1 MDIFLN
7 ILILMVLVS
16 LSGIIK
22 RIIPYQLPL
31 PLLQISMGSIIAWPK
46 FGFHMNFNSELF
58 MILFIPPLL
67 FVDGWKTPP
76 SEFIKHGREI
86 VALALILVV
95 LTVVIIG
102 YLIYWIVPEMP
113 LLPAFCLAAVLSP
126 TDAVAL
132 SGIIG
137 EARIPKKI
145 RAILQGEALT
155 NDASSL
161 VALKIAVAVSL
172 GEMAFTFSGAIIEF
186 IKIFIGGI
194 TAGIVITLLYGKALR
209 SMSRWT
215 EEEDPVTEIIGL
227 FLLPFACSF
236 TADCIDLSGILA
248 AGAAGMTVSKSGI
261 IHHAP
266 LSMRLRAN
274 SVWSMLEF
282 LFNGIVFIL
291 FGLQLPKIIK
301 NTLSRVHMD
310 TSINLGILFLD
321 IVCIYIALL
330 LLRFS
335 WLLTMQYISSHFF
348 TRHPLEFSK
357 YNLRELL
364 TASFAGVRGAITL
377 AGVLSI
383 PHFINFNQE
392 FPARYE
398 LIFLSTGVILF
409 SLFIAMIV
417 LPFLLRGV
425 STLDTFILKH
435 ERQKARSVMAQVA
448 IESLYKMQDRLISDT
463 TENIDSELI
472 KEVTSRV
479 IGNLRR
485 RLLDTDQ
492 NIDEILF
499 LDNLERRFL
508 LTSLR
513 AERGEL
519 YHLRATQKISDET
532 MQKLLYELDLIEA
545 LLRENQ

>member
-1 MDIFLN
+1 MNIFLN
-7 ILILMVLVS
+7 ILILMILVS
-16 LSGIIK
+16 FSGIAK
-22 RIIPYQLPL
+22 RVIPYQLPL
-31 PLLQISMGSIIAWPK
+31 PLLQIGMGSIMAWPK
-46 FGFHMNFNSELF
+46 FGLHIHFNSELF
-58 MILFIPPLL
+58 MVLFIPPLL

-86 VALALILVV
+86 VGLALVLVL
-95 LTVVIIG
+95 LTVVVIG
-102 YLIYWIVPEMP
+102 YLIYWIVPEIQ

-137 EARIPKKI
+137 EGRIPKKI
-145 RAILQGEALT
+145 MAILQGEALT

-161 VALKIAVAVSL
+161 VALKFAVAVSL
-172 GEMAFTFSGAIIEF
+172 GEMAFTFSGAMIEF
-186 IKIFIGGI
+186 IKIFIGGV
-194 TAGIVITLLYGKALR
+194 TAGIVITLLYGNALR

-215 EEEDPVTEIIGL
+215 EEDPVTEMIFL
-227 FLLPFACSF
+227 FLLPFACSLI
-236 TADCIDLSGILA
+236 ADCIELSGILA
-248 AGAAGMTVSKSGI
+248 AVAAGMTVSKSGI

-282 LFNGIVFIL
+282 IFNGMVFIL
-291 FGLQLPKIIK
+291 LGLQLPKIII
-301 NTLSRVHMD
+301 NTFYRMD
-310 TSINLGILFLD
+310 MYTSMKLWILLFD
-321 IVCIYIALL
+321 IVLIYIALL
-330 LLRFS
+330 VLRFS
-335 WLLTMQYISSHFF
+335 WLLTMRYISCKWIKI
-348 TRHPLEFSK
+348 RPLEFSR
-357 YNLRELL
+357 YSLRELL

-377 AGVLSI
+377 AGVLSV

-409 SLFIAMIV
+409 SLFMAMIV

-425 STLDTFILKH
+425 STLDTFVLKN
-435 ERQKARSVMAQVA
+435 ELQNARSIMTQVA
-448 IESLYKMQDRLISDT
+448 IDSLYKMQDRLIRDT

-479 IGNLRR
+479 IGSLRR
-485 RLLDTDQ
+485 RLDAEKNLDQ
-492 NIDEILF
+492 ILF
-499 LDNLERRFL
+499 RDNLERRFR
-508 LTSLR
+508 LTGLR
-513 AERGEL
+513 AERGEV

-532 MQKLLYELDLIEA
+532 MHKLLYELDLIEA
-545 LLRENQ
+545 LLIENQ